1 MSTRTC
7 VIDANACGVGLSVD
21 DSMLQITTIADAL
34 SSGRA
39 VHGDVPAFSGEFA
52 FECYVWTV
60 SRVALGAR
68 VAIGIAKPTDT
79 LDHEIGS
86 SADSYGYRIGDGTV
100 RNNSSTLV
108 TVQTATERTCIGVR
122 VSLAPG
128 AASVS
133 WYVAGTLVHTQS
145 LPTGQAW
152 VPAVTISGGN
162 AGDIS
167 AWFNFGQNR
176 WDCFE
181 SDVKGW
187 TVGTPG
193 VSTLHLSHALEGF
206 LDADNTAFSPRV
218 LQPEQFKITK
228 APRPWWQSGGAA
240 SSYGSLRLDNSDGA
254 LSELVLGD
262 TRDTSVVVSRI
273 VATDGSGDTADA
285 VTQCTAIIDSVSQ
298 SGTSID
304 VRLRSTLARLDKTLP
319 CRVIPPF
326 ADESSAGRIY
336 PVALGAQRLVQP
348 LLFDA
353 PSRTYI
359 LGDAPMTNVAVVSD
373 GGAALSPNAT
383 PPQWQTAMGGRAI
396 ALETD
401 PVMRLSVDCSTVGS
415 QYEIPGAADALGGI
429 GAFDPWAV
437 TVGVATSTPPT
448 GWVVSDHSG
457 SRTLKKLSG
466 TPAVAQ
472 LLTTETWYPPT
483 SHFGDWLRTD
493 SAILEAGRAY
503 RLTCK
508 FNAVYTRVSSNGYP
522 GGFMLR
528 METGTSV
535 TNDTAGAITPHG
547 QPIGERPQGTYAIDF
562 RVPEGAN
569 RYLFFCVAASQNGVP
584 SPPGLQ
590 CGVEVSDIK
599 LELLGQYMTLP
610 LEGISLTGAFDEI
623 LSRAGESQS
632 TWSRADTQAIDAATG
647 YKIGLRWESAPTVL
661 QALQEACDQFGA
673 VICEDA
679 TGTIRV
685 RQIGMPGVPI
695 ATFDNTTVI
704 AGSVRI
710 RPSASPMLTTLFG
723 ARKNQTPFA
732 PGDFVTD
739 TVAVTAAH
747 REAWQRQ
754 TQYLL
759 SSPVALADEYR
770 HAQGAA
776 RQVLTHDDRATA
788 QAEANRVVGMHSARA
803 AEIEFTS
810 AFIGNLP
817 GGSTAPEDLLPGDTV
832 TVDLPDFGFDSAL
845 GVVTSIVLS
854 PFAGS
859 ITLTVRVS
867 A

>member
-1 MSTRTC
+1 MSARTC
-7 VIDANACGVGLSVD
+7 VIDSNACGAGLSVD
-21 DSMLQITTIADAL
+21 DSMLQITTIAGAL
-34 SSGRA
+34 SSARS
-39 VHGDVPAFSGEFA
+39 VHGDVSAMSGEFA
-52 FECYVWTV
+52 FELYVWTV
-60 SRVALGAR
+60 SRVALGTR
-68 VAIGIAKPTDT
+68 VSIGIAKPTDT

-108 TVQTATERTCIGVR
+108 TVQTAAERTCIGVR

-152 VPAVTISGGN
+152 VPAVTISGGD
-162 AGDIS
+162 AGDIN
-167 AWFNFGQNR
+167 AWLNFGQHR
-176 WDCFE
+176 WDCFAG
-181 SDVKGW
+181 DVRGW

-218 LQPEQFKITK
+218 LQPERFQITK

-262 TRDTSVVVSRI
+262 TRDTSIVVSRI
-273 VATDGSGDTADA
+273 VATNGSGDTADA

-298 SGTSID
+298 SGSSID
-304 VRLRSTLARLDKTLP
+304 VRLRSTIARLDKTLP

-326 ADESSAGRIY
+326 ADESSARRIY

-348 LLFDA
+348 LLFD
-353 PSRTYI
+353 PVERIYI
-359 LGDAPMTNVAVVSD
+359 LGDAPMTNVMTVSD

-396 ALETD
+396 ALATD
-401 PVMRLSVDCSTVGS
+401 PVMRLSVDCSTVGA

-437 TVGVATSTPPT
+437 AANTPTSTPPT
-448 GWVVSDHSG
+448 GWVVSS
-457 SRTLKKLSG
+457 SSTRVLMKMSG
-466 TPAVAQ
+466 TPAVARLFTQ
-472 LLTTETWYPPT
+472 ETWYPPT
-483 SHFGDWLRTD
+483 SKFGDWLRTD
-493 SAILEAGRAY
+493 APVLLAGRAY
-503 RLTCK
+503 RFTCK
-508 FNAVYTRVSSNGYP
+508 FAGVHTPVSSNGHP

-535 TNDTAGAITPHG
+535 TNYTAGAITPHG
-547 QPIGERPQGTYAIDF
+547 QPIGERPMGTYTIDF
-562 RVPEGAN
+562 RVPDGAN
-569 RYLFFCVAASQNGVP
+569 RYLFIGVAASQNGVP
-584 SPPGLQ
+584 WPPGVPT
-590 CGVEVSDIK
+590 GIDVSDIK

-623 LSRAGESQS
+623 LSRAGESQA

-695 ATFDNTTVI
+695 AAFDDTNVI

-723 ARKNQTPFA
+723 ARKNQTPFS

-739 TVAVTAAH
+739 TVNVTAAH

-776 RQVLTHDDRATA
+776 RQVLAHDDRATA
-788 QAEANRVVGMHSARA
+788 QTEANRVVGMHSARA
-803 AEIEFTS
+803 AEVEFTA
-810 AFIGNLP
+810 AFVGNLP

-832 TVDLPDFGFDSAL
+832 TVDLPDFWCNAAL